1 MTVKKIIV
9 MTLTLLLVVPAFVQ
23 PVAAAQP
30 IITRFEVSGSFDDP
44 TGGGCGFLIT
54 VEFNVIVTQ
63 KIFLDSSGTPNR
75 FQAHIRFDATITNP
89 DNGKFVTERN
99 SSIGSFALPNP
110 ETFTEVGLPFRIKTA
125 QGSTLIFD
133 AGKIVFDVNGNI
145 IFQGGPHPLA
155 ENNFVVPAFA
165 CVPLL

>member
-30 IITRFEVSGSFDDP
+30 IINRFEFSSSFDDP
-44 TGGGCGFLIT
+44 TGGGCGFLVT
-54 VEFNVIVTQ
+54 LEFNVKVTE
-63 KIFLDSSGTPNR
+63 KIFLDRSGTPNR
-75 FQAHIRFDATITNP
+75 FQAHIRADGTITNP
-89 DNGKFVTERN
+89 DNGKFLTERE
-99 SSIGSFALPNP
+99 SFILSFDLPNP
-110 ETFTEVGLPFRIKTA
+110 EMFTFVGLPFRLKTA

-145 IFQGGPHPLA
+145 VFQGGPHPLA
-155 ENNFVVPAFA
+155 ENNFVFPAFVCA
-165 CVPLL
+165 ELL